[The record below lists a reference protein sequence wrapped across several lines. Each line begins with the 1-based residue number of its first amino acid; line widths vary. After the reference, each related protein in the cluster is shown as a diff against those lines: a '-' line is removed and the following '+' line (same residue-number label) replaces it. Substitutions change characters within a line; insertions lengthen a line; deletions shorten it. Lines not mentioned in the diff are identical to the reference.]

1 MPAPPEAGGTH
12 ERGRHEPDAA
22 HGVTALVKHPEPTRE
37 PGVDPDHPPAVRRN
51 RECPEGTLSS
61 ME

>member
-1 MPAPPEAGGTH
+1 MARRAFSLSLDELGV
-12 ERGRHEPDAA
+12 A
-22 HGVTALVKHPEPTRE
+22 HRVTALVEHPEPTRE

-61 ME
+61 IS